1 MIQPLREAIKKGKMC
16 RFYTSDT
23 SCVFAPISIEFSPV
37 YDHNYI
43 VGIDSDNQP
52 RAIRLSKTHK
62 ISVLENKIKI
72 TEELCELINDHLY
85 KIYDEEYN
93 ECLD

>member
-1 MIQPLREAIKKGKMC
+1 MGEMKTGKWTC
-16 RFYTSDT
+16 F
-23 SCVFAPISIEFSPV
+23 CPIGYSLCEDFSPV

-62 ISVLENKIKI
+62 ISVLENKIEI